1 MDFYDG
7 VNGAYVGVFF
17 RYGMVSGLQKWG
29 LVLFQGMG
37 MEFEDKI
44 VLKGCRKGCCEYD
57 PARRILC
64 WVYVVLG
71 KLYLRR
77 LSSLIDGKVDSRT
90 GNR

>member
-1 MDFYDG
+1 
-7 VNGAYVGVFF
+7 
-17 RYGMVSGLQKWG
+17 
-29 LVLFQGMG
+29 